1 MKQLSIHGPK
11 RKALRKNKK
20 GGIEGL
26 PLQLMIIIMIATL
39 GTAIMVGWMGNIE
52 EPHSI
57 GKVMVDSGEID
68 LTRSSTVNG
77 AYGNAGSVYYS
88 NEEVIISVFDQ
99 SGNPL
104 PDATVVLTGLGV
116 SDANGKT
123 VHGTTN
129 DDGLV
134 VLKNFKLR
142 MTGHVGYIGVEV
154 SKPGYGENSSCK
166 ITVVA

>member
-1 MKQLSIHGPK
+1 MKQISIHGLK

-26 PLQLMIIIMIATL
+26 PLQLMIIIMIATI
-39 GTAIMVGWMGNIE
+39 GTAIIMGWMGNIE

-57 GKVMVDSGEID
+57 GKVVVDSGEID
-68 LTRSSTVNG
+68 LTRSTMTTG
-77 AYGNAGSVYYS
+77 TYGNAGSVYTS
-88 NEEVIISVFDQ
+88 NEEVVISVFDQ
-99 SGNPL
+99 NGNPL

-116 SDANGKT
+116 TDSNGKT

-129 DDGLV
+129 ADGLV

-166 ITVVA
+166 ITVIA

>member
-1 MKQLSIHGPK
+1 MKQISIHGLK

-39 GTAIMVGWMGNIE
+39 GTAIIMGWMGNIE

-57 GKVMVDSGEID
+57 GNVVVDSGEID
-68 LTRSSTVNG
+68 LTRSTTVSG
-77 AYGNAGSVYYS
+77 TYGNAGSIYNS
-88 NEEVIISVFDQ
+88 NEEVVITVFDQ

-104 PDATVVLTGLGV
+104 PGATVVLTGLGV
-116 SDANGKT
+116 TDSNGKT
-123 VHGTTN
+123 LHGTTN
-129 DDGLV
+129 SDGIV

-142 MTGHVGYIGVEV
+142 MTGHVGFINVEV